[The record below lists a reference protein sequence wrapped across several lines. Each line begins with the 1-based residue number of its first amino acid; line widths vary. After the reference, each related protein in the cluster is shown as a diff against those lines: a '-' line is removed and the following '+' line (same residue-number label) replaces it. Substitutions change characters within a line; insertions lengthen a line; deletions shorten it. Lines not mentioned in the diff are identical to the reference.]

1 MHDLRVSVTDRCNFR
16 CTYCMP
22 KEIFNREWE
31 FLSRDALLSFEEIER
46 LVRAAAGLGVHKVRL
61 TGGEPLLRRDL
72 ERLVEMLAAVP
83 GIEDLTLTTNG
94 SLLARKAQD
103 LAAAGLNRVTVSLDS
118 MDDTVFQAMNDVGF
132 PVEKVL
138 DGIEAAAA
146 AGLTPVKVNT
156 VVQRGVN
163 EGSVVDLARHF
174 KGSGHILRFIE
185 FMDVGTTNGWRMDDV
200 YPADRIVEDIDR
212 VFPLDPVPPNYP
224 GEVANRYRY
233 RDGSGEIG
241 VIASVTHPFC
251 GSCTR
256 ARISAEGTLYTCLFA
271 SRGTDLRALL
281 RDGATDDELGDA
293 MAGVWRRRRDRYSE
307 IRTAGTS
314 TPVKIEMS
322 YIGG

>member
-1 MHDLRVSVTDRCNFR
+1 
-16 CTYCMP
+16 
-22 KEIFNREWE
+22 
-31 FLSRDALLSFEEIER
+31 
-46 LVRAAAGLGVHKVRL
+46 
-61 TGGEPLLRRDL
+61 
-72 ERLVEMLAAVP
+72 MLAAVP

-94 SLLARKAQD
+94 SLLARKAQS

-138 DGIEAAAA
+138 EGIEAAAA

-251 GSCTR
+251 GSCTQGAHLGR
-256 ARISAEGTLYTCLFA
+256 GDAVHLPLRLAGDRSAGAAARRRNRRGA
-271 SRGTDLRALL
+271 SRCHGRRLAPPRAT
-281 RDGATDDELGDA
+281 ATPRSAPPGP
-293 MAGVWRRRRDRYSE
+293 RRRSRSR
-307 IRTAGTS
+307 
-314 TPVKIEMS
+314 
-322 YIGG
+322 